1 MSGAAARQRRV
12 LFFVHDGKG
21 LGHLRRV
28 SRIAGA
34 LQGPCAS
41 LVVTGHRAAAWLV
54 PEECEYVHLPSL
66 DSLFPRKA
74 EAWGRKPF
82 VEMSLKELFA
92 FRTGLFASVTEAFK
106 PDAIVID
113 HLPLGKSAEWE
124 RLLEESP
131 ARKYLVLR
139 GVDEP
144 EKARKTIL
152 GGRAGSLLERKF
164 ERVLVTCD
172 PRVFDIRE
180 EYTVPPSLAAKVSH
194 VGYVG
199 EPVAGEEIERARRE
213 RGLRPGDV
221 WVVCSAGGG
230 QLGEKVAEE
239 CLRLSRTL
247 SEPFVFDVIA
257 GPKSRVGEEWRVSEV
272 LWEGRNRRMLEH
284 RELPLLHAAADI
296 VVSAGGYNSI
306 VEAMEGGAALLCAP
320 VQLEPGDEQYVHAER
335 LARLYP
341 LRVVLDLSR
350 LRDEILAAS
359 RSVQSRERRRG
370 RDLLNL
376 DGLSGIRELIFQ
388 DLGIEAREP

>member
-1 MSGAAARQRRV
+1 
-12 LFFVHDGKG
+12 
-21 LGHLRRV
+21 
-28 SRIAGA
+28 
-34 LQGPCAS
+34 
-41 LVVTGHRAAAWLV
+41 VVTGHRAAAWLV

-66 DSLFPRKA
+66 DSLFRHKA

-82 VEMSLKELFA
+82 VEMGAKELFA
-92 FRTGLFASVTEAFK
+92 FRTGLLASVTEAFK
-106 PDAIVID
+106 PDAIVVD

-144 EKARKTIL
+144 EKVRKSIL

-164 ERVLVTCD
+164 DRVLVTCD
-172 PRVFDIRE
+172 PRVCDVRE
-180 EYTVPPSLAAKVSH
+180 EYAVSPPLAAKVSH

-199 EPVAGEEIERARRE
+199 EPVPDEEIERTRRE

-230 QLGEKVAEE
+230 QLGERLAEE
-239 CLRLSRTL
+239 CLRLSRTMP
-247 SEPFVFDVIA
+247 EPFVFDVIA
-257 GPKSRVGEEWRVSEV
+257 GPKSRVGEEWRPSEA
-272 LWEGRNRRMLEH
+272 LWEGRNRRMVEH
-284 RELPLLHAAADI
+284 RDLPLLHAAADA

-306 VEAMEGGAALLCAP
+306 VEAMEGGAALLCVP
-320 VQLEPGDEQYVHAER
+320 VQREPGDEQYIHTSR
-335 LARLYP
+335 LGSLYP

-350 LRDEILAAS
+350 LGDEILSVS
-359 RSVQSRERRRG
+359 RNLERRRG

-376 DGLSGIRELIFQ
+376 DGLSGIRELVFR
-388 DLGIEAREP
+388 DLGI